1 MAAPSMIKSGKTVLV
16 TGGGKNIGRAC
27 VLGLAEDGFN
37 VAING
42 SSDRAACDRV
52 AKEAAKFGVKT
63 LVIMGDVGKPEECRR
78 IADEVIKAFGAVDAL
93 LNNAALRPNK
103 PFLEMTDAE
112 WDRVISVDLNAAVW
126 LSRACLP
133 GMVNKGWGRI
143 VNFAGMNAIHGHA
156 GRAPVSVAKHGVW
169 GLSKALAMEF
179 GPKGITTNT
188 ISPGPIRPDV
198 EEKNASA
205 QARADTISKVPLGR
219 YGTPVEVAAAARL
232 LVSEAGGYING
243 QMIAVNGGGAT

>member
-1 MAAPSMIKSGKTVLV
+1 MAANGKAALV
-16 TGGGKNIGRAC
+16 TGAGKNIGRAC

-42 SSDRAACDRV
+42 SSDRAACEAV
-52 AKEAAKFGVKT
+52 AQEAQKFGVKAI
-63 LVIMGDVGKPEECRR
+63 VIMGDVGKAAEFKR
-78 IADEVIKAFGAVDAL
+78 IADEAIQAFGAVDAL

-103 PFLEMTDAE
+103 PFLEMTEDE
-112 WDRVISVDLNAAVW
+112 WQRIIAVDLNAAVW

-133 GMVNKGWGRI
+133 GMVKKGWGRI

-156 GRAPVSVAKHGVW
+156 GRAPVSVAKHGIW

-179 GPKGITTNT
+179 GPKGITANT
-188 ISPGPIRPDV
+188 ISPGPIAPDV

-205 QARADTISKVPLGR
+205 QARAQTLARVPLGR
-219 YGTPVEVAAAARL
+219 FGKPVEVAAAARL
-232 LVSEAGGYING
+232 LVSEPGAYING

>member
-1 MAAPSMIKSGKTVLV
+1 MAKGKRTALV
-16 TGGGKNIGRAC
+16 TGGGRNIGRAC

-42 SSDRAACDRV
+42 SSDRAACEKV
-52 AKEAAKFGVKT
+52 AKEAEKFGVEAM
-63 LVIMGDVGKPEECRR
+63 VIMGDVGKPEECQR
-78 IADEVIKAFGAVDAL
+78 IAAEAIGKFGTVDAL

-103 PFLEMTDAE
+103 PFLEMTEAE
-112 WDRVISVDLNAAVW
+112 WRRVISVDLDAAVW

-133 GMVNKGWGRI
+133 GMVQKGWGRI

-156 GRAPVSVAKHGVW
+156 GRTPVSVAKHGVW
-169 GLSKALAMEF
+169 GLTKALAMEF
-179 GPKGITTNT
+179 GPKNITVNT
-188 ISPGPIRPDV
+188 ISPGPIAPDE

-205 QARADTISKVPLGR
+205 QARSQTVGRVPLGR
-219 YGTPVEVAAAARL
+219 MGKPVEVAAAARL

-243 QMIAVNGGGAT
+243 QMIQVNGGGAT

>member
-1 MAAPSMIKSGKTVLV
+1 MAANGKAALV
-16 TGGGKNIGRAC
+16 TGAGKNIGRAC

-42 SSDRAACDRV
+42 SSDRAACEKV
-52 AKEAAKFGVKT
+52 AQEAQKFGVKAI
-63 LVIMGDVGKPEECRR
+63 VVMGDVGKAEECKR
-78 IADEVIKAFGAVDAL
+78 IADEAIKAFGAVDVL

-103 PFLEMTDAE
+103 PFLEMTEAE
-112 WDRVISVDLNAAVW
+112 WRRVISVDLDAAVW

-133 GMVNKGWGRI
+133 GMVKKGWGRI

-179 GPKGITTNT
+179 GPRGITTNT
-188 ISPGPIRPDV
+188 ISPGPIAPDV

-205 QARADTISKVPLGR
+205 QARAQTLARVPLGR
-219 YGTPVEVAAAARL
+219 FGTPVEVAAAARL
-232 LVSEAGGYING
+232 LVSEGGAYING

>member
-1 MAAPSMIKSGKTVLV
+1 MT
-16 TGGGKNIGRAC
+16 
-27 VLGLAEDGFN
+27 ED
-37 VAING
+37 
-42 SSDRAACDRV
+42 
-52 AKEAAKFGVKT
+52 EWQ
-63 LVIMGDVGKPEECRR
+63 R
-78 IADEVIKAFGAVDAL
+78 IIA
-93 LNNAALRPNK
+93 
-103 PFLEMTDAE
+103 
-112 WDRVISVDLNAAVW
+112 VDLNAAVW

-133 GMVNKGWGRI
+133 GMVKKGWGRI

-188 ISPGPIRPDV
+188 ISPGPIAPDT

-205 QARADTISKVPLGR
+205 EARAATLARVPLGR
-219 YGTPVEVAAAARL
+219 FGKPVEVAAAARL
-232 LVSEAGGYING
+232 LVSEAGAYING

>member
-1 MAAPSMIKSGKTVLV
+1 MAANGKTALV
-16 TGGGKNIGRAC
+16 TGGGRNIGRAC

-37 VAING
+37 VVING
-42 SSDRAACDRV
+42 SSDRAICEKV
-52 AKEAAKFGVKT
+52 AQEAAAFGVKT
-63 LVIMGDVGKPEECRR
+63 LVVMGDVGKPDECKR
-78 IADEVIKAFGAVDAL
+78 IAGDAIKAFGAVDAL

-103 PFLEMTDAE
+103 PFLEMTEDE
-112 WDRVISVDLNAAVW
+112 WQRIIAVDLNAAIW
-126 LSRACLP
+126 LARACLP
-133 GMVNKGWGRI
+133 GMVAKGWGRI

-156 GRAPVSVAKHGVW
+156 GRTPVSVAKHGVW
-169 GLSKALAMEF
+169 GLTKALAMEF

-205 QARADTISKVPLGR
+205 EARAQTISKVPVGR

-232 LVSEAGGYING
+232 LVSEGGAYING

>member
-1 MAAPSMIKSGKTVLV
+1 MATNGKAALV
-16 TGGGKNIGRAC
+16 TGAGRNIGRAC
-27 VLGLAEDGFN
+27 VLGLAEDGFD

-42 SSDRAACDRV
+42 SNDRAACEKV
-52 AKEAAKFGVKT
+52 AQEAQKLGVKAI
-63 LVIMGDVGKPEECRR
+63 VVMGDVGKPEECKR
-78 IADEVIKAFGAVDAL
+78 IADAAIEAFGTVDAL
-93 LNNAALRPNK
+93 LNNAALRPNR
-103 PFLEMTDAE
+103 PFLEMTDDDWE
-112 WDRVISVDLNAAVW
+112 RVIAVDLNAAVW

-133 GMVNKGWGRI
+133 GMVKKGWGRI

-188 ISPGPIRPDV
+188 ISPGPIAPDV

-205 QARADTISKVPLGR
+205 QARAQTLSRVPLGR
-219 YGTPVEVAAAARL
+219 FGTPVEVAAAARL

>member
-1 MAAPSMIKSGKTVLV
+1 MAANGKTALV
-16 TGGGKNIGRAC
+16 TGAGKNIGRAC

-42 SSDRAACDRV
+42 SSDRAACESV
-52 AKEAAKFGVKT
+52 AREAAKFGVKT
-63 LVIMGDVGKPEECRR
+63 LVTMGDVGKLDECNR
-78 IADEVIKAFGAVDAL
+78 IAGEAIRTFGAVDAL
-93 LNNAALRPNK
+93 VNNAALRPNK
-103 PFLEMTDAE
+103 PFLEMTEDE
-112 WDRVISVDLNAAVW
+112 WQRVIAVDLNAAVW

-133 GMVNKGWGRI
+133 GMVKKGWGRI
-143 VNFAGMNAIHGHA
+143 VNFAGMNAIHGHG

-188 ISPGPIRPDV
+188 ISPGPIAPDV

-205 QARADTISKVPLGR
+205 QARAQTLARVPLGR
-219 YGTPVEVAAAARL
+219 FGTAAEVAAAARL
-232 LVSEAGGYING
+232 LVSDAGSYING